1 MKKLLALIL
10 AAAMVFAL
18 TGCIEVTI
26 SPAGGEEEAAPE
38 EEAAD
43 EDVPLLGGWTKAESP
58 VVPDDVKEAF
68 EAATGELV
76 GAEYEP
82 VAFLES
88 QVVAGMNYLLLA
100 KETIVVPDAVPTY
113 SIVKIYKDAAGEASL
128 AEVLNSEAEALAAA
142 PGEEGLAGG
151 WFAPDSVE
159 LTDEAKAALEKA
171 AGDLLGA
178 EYEPV
183 ALLATQVVAGLNYEI
198 LCRITPVVPDAESKY
213 AIVHVYEDLEGN
225 AEITDIFEFGETE
238 E

>member
-26 SPAGGEEEAAPE
+26 SPAGEAEEPAAEEEVA
-38 EEAAD
+38 EEA
-43 EDVPLLGGWTKAESP
+43 PILGGWTKAESP
-58 VVPDDVKEAF
+58 VVPEDVKEAF

-82 VAFLES
+82 VAFLEC

-151 WFAPDSVE
+151 WFAPESVE
-159 LTDEAKAALEKA
+159 VTDEAKAALEKA

-183 ALLATQVVAGLNYEI
+183 ALLATQVVAGTNYEI
-198 LCRITPVVPDAESKY
+198 LCEITPVVPDAEGKY
-213 AIVHVYEDLEGN
+213 AVVRVYEDLDGN
-225 AEITDIFEFGETE
+225 AEITDIFEFGVTE